1 MASMSLLRVLCLRH
15 EQAESEEV
23 VMWLLGRQERAV
35 YGEMLLELLG
45 KRDEEAQVGAGCFLI
60 VAAWVRRLE
69 AFQTCSSS
77 KSSTL
82 RKSPA
87 SHPRASGSP
96 GCLCQRRPTHL
107 RVAVPPV
114 PPVHPLLLRDWRI
127 RTLAARSLRLRKMC

>member
-35 YGEMLLELLG
+35 YGEMLLEV
-45 KRDEEAQVGAGCFLI
+45 QVGAGCFLI